1 MQYGNL
7 ECIIR
12 LWNLPIRPLC
22 VKVKTSKTKQEEGG
36 KKQVRKFFSRKYL
49 FLHLLV
55 LPGIIY
61 FVIFKYVPMYGLII
75 AFKNYKGSA
84 GGFLGIMDAEWV
96 GLQNFITFF
105 NSIYFTRVLKN
116 TLLISCYRII
126 FSFPAP
132 ILLALMINEIHSRR
146 LKKTVQTITYMPY
159 FLSWVVVAGLMNILL
174 SPTSGPVNAILTQLG
189 IDPVY
194 FMGDS
199 RYFRSML
206 VISEIWKNVGY
217 GSIVYLA
224 AISNVDQE
232 QFEAARVDGANKLQ
246 QILYITLPAIKGI
259 IAIMLILSVGRILDD
274 NFEQIFN
281 MYSPAVYD
289 VADVFETYIY
299 RSGIM
304 DAKFSYTAAVGMF
317 KSLISLLLIV
327 TTNRVTRKMGEE
339 GLF

>member
-1 MQYGNL
+1 MRKIFN
-7 ECIIR
+7 
-12 LWNLPIRPLC
+12 
-22 VKVKTSKTKQEEGG
+22 
-36 KKQVRKFFSRKYL
+36 KKCL
-49 FLHLLV
+49 FLNLMV
-55 LPGIIY
+55 LPGLL
-61 FVIFKYVPMYGLII
+61 FFLVFKYLPMYGLII
-75 AFKNYKGSA
+75 AFKNYKGST
-84 GGFLGIMDAEWV
+84 GGFFGIMNAEWV

-105 NSIYFTRVLKN
+105 ESVYFLRVLKN

-132 ILLALMINEIHSRR
+132 IILALMINEIRGRR
-146 LKKTVQTITYMPY
+146 VKKAVQTITYMPY

-174 SPTSGPVNAILTQLG
+174 SPTSGPVNAVLNGFG
-189 IDPVY
+189 IESVY

-246 QILYITLPAIKGI
+246 QIWYITLPSIKGI

-299 RSGIM
+299 RSGIV
-304 DAKFSYTAAVGMF
+304 DGKFSYTAAVGLF
-317 KSLISLLLIV
+317 KSLISLLLIM
-327 TTNRVTRKMGEE
+327 TTNKITKKMGEE